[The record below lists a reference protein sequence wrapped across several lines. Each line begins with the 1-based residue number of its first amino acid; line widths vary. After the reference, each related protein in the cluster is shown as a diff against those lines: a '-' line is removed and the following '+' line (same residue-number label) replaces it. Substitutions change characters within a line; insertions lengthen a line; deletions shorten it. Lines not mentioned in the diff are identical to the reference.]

1 MDFAQARHNMVE
13 QQIRPWD
20 VLEFELLD
28 VLSEVPREYF
38 VLPEHQAVAYADQ
51 ALPLA
56 NGHAMPEP
64 RIVAK
69 MIQALNIKKTDRIL
83 EIGTGSGYAT
93 ALLSRMGQSVLSLDL
108 DGEQQARAQEALGK
122 VGCTNVQ
129 LSVANGLKSLANI
142 GTFDVIYVGGGVADV
157 PAELLHTLNEGGR
170 LVVVLGQKRLMHA
183 TLISRKGNEYPRK
196 MLFETSVPALVEEQQ
211 LQKAEFE
218 F

>member
-28 VLSEVPREYF
+28 VLSEIPREHF

-108 DGEQQARAQEALGK
+108 DGAQQERAQAALAK
-122 VGCTNVQ
+122 VACTNVQ
-129 LSVANGLKSLANI
+129 LSVANGLKAVANI
-142 GTFDVIYVGGGVADV
+142 GTFDVIYVGGGVAVV
-157 PAELLHTLNEGGR
+157 PA
-170 LVVVLGQKRLMHA
+170 
-183 TLISRKGNEYPRK
+183 
-196 MLFETSVPALVEEQQ
+196 
-211 LQKAEFE
+211 
-218 F
+218 

>member
-28 VLSEVPREYF
+28 VLSEIPREHF

-108 DGEQQARAQEALGK
+108 DGAQQERAQAALAK
-122 VGCTNVQ
+122 VACPNVQ
-129 LSVANGLKSLANI
+129 VTVSHGFKAFGNI
-142 GTFDVIYVGGGVADV
+142 GTFVLIYFG
-157 PAELLHTLNEGGR
+157 
-170 LVVVLGQKRLMHA
+170 
-183 TLISRKGNEYPRK
+183 
-196 MLFETSVPALVEEQQ
+196 
-211 LQKAEFE
+211 
-218 F
+218 

>member
-28 VLSEVPREYF
+28 VLSEIPREYF

-69 MIQALNIKKTDRIL
+69 MIQGLKIKKTDRVL

-93 ALLSRMGQSVLSLDL
+93 ALLSRLGQSVMSLDL
-108 DGEQQARAQEALGK
+108 DAAQQERAQAALGK
-122 VGCTNVQ
+122 AGCTNVQ
-129 LSVANGLKSLANI
+129 LSVANGLKALANI
-142 GTFDVIYVGGGVADV
+142 GSFDVIYVGGGVADV

-183 TLISRKGNEYPRK
+183 TLISRKGNDYARK
-196 MLFETSVPALVEEQQ
+196 MLFETSVPALVDEQQ
-211 LQKAEFE
+211 LHKAEFE